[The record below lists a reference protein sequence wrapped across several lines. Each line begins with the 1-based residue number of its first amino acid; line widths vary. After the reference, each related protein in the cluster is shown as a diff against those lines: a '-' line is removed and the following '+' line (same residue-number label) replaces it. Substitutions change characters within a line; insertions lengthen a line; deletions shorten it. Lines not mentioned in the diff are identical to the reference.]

1 MSRAGAKALTLRE
14 TNAVDGRKARAD
26 DNRRRIAHA
35 MIDLLRR
42 GETDPSA
49 DRIAAHAGVGRRT
62 VFRLFDD
69 MDGLYREMHA
79 IMLARVEPILSAP
92 IAGATPQARLA
103 DIIER
108 RARAFEEILP
118 IKAAADRVRHR
129 SVFLTEGHERLT
141 VMQREI
147 ILFVAPK
154 KLARETREALDL
166 ALSFETWRRLRSE
179 QKLSIKSAKAVL
191 RRMVEALLA

>member
-1 MSRAGAKALTLRE
+1 MREARAKVLAIRE
-14 TNAVDGRKARAD
+14 REPVDGRKARAD
-26 DNRRRIAHA
+26 GNRRRIAHA
-35 MIDLLRR
+35 MIELLRQ
-42 GETDPSA
+42 GETDPNA
-49 DRIAAHAGVGRRT
+49 ERIAAHAGVGRRT

-69 MDGLYREMHA
+69 IDGLYREMHA
-79 IMLARVEPILSAP
+79 IMLARVAPILTAP
-92 IAGATPQARLA
+92 IAGATPQARLT

-118 IKAAADRVRHR
+118 IKTAADRVRHR

-141 VMQREI
+141 AMQREV

-166 ALSFETWRRLRSE
+166 ALSIETWRRLRPE
-179 QKLSIKSAKAVL
+179 QKLSLKSAKAVL
-191 RRMVEALLA
+191 RRMVEALLT